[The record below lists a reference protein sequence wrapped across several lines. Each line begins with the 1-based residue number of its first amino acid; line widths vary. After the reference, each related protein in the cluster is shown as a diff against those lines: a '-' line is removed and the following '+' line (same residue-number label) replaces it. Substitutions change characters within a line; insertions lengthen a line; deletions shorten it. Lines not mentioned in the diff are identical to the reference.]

1 MVNKRSVNEKLKG
14 TLEIYQEKWLSKL
27 PADEEMEPYEFSSA
41 FKKKMMKLTKA
52 QKKPYYMFVNTAGKR
67 VAVII
72 VAVLIALSTT
82 VFSVKALREPL
93 VNFFID
99 VHESFSRVI
108 FQNDNPAV
116 PALTKIEEYFT
127 PHYIPEGYLLNK
139 KEEFDTVASYEY
151 KNENGNDLAF
161 SQAILNGSRMT
172 IDTEDS
178 FTENI
183 TINETTG
190 IFFSNKGYDN
200 IIWNDGVYIYYIS
213 GISELGRDELI
224 RIAESVK

>member
-1 MVNKRSVNEKLKG
+1 MVNKTSANEKLKDA
-14 TLEIYQEKWLSKL
+14 LEIYQENWLSKL
-27 PADEEMEPYEFSSA
+27 PTDDEIEPYEFSPA

-52 QKKPYYMFVNTAGKR
+52 QKKPYYMLVNTAGKR

-82 VFSVKALREPL
+82 VFSVKALRDPL

-99 VHESFSRVI
+99 VHESFSRII
-108 FQNDNPAV
+108 FQSDNPAV
-116 PALTKIEEYFT
+116 PALTKVEDYFT
-127 PHYIPEGYLLNK
+127 PQYIPEGYLLSK
-139 KEEFDTVASYEY
+139 KEEFDTVVTYEY
-151 KNENGNDLAF
+151 HKNGDIITYD
-161 SQAILNGSRMT
+161 QMILNSSNML
-172 IDTEDS
+172 IDTEDT

-183 TINETTG
+183 TINETIG

-213 GISELGRDELI
+213 GTSELGKDELI